1 MSDWSSF
8 NEQKDLTDSW
18 RSFLKERASEWARGF
33 TGTPTKL
40 KPPPSVPQGEPPPS
54 VPQGEGEVTG
64 EVSLAQLVAPVL
76 SPGERG
82 TAPKQLD
89 SFKTGANVNA
99 KLNHLIGKSVVT
111 QLPEK
116 LRAELEKFMTIDDLS
131 AFLDKEFPSAEEG
144 EVERFLGSVENR
156 HIVAEHIFKMFL
168 VGELKR
174 IINEKVRS

>member
-40 KPPPSVPQGEPPPS
+40 KPPPSVPQGE
-54 VPQGEGEVTG
+54 GEVTG

-76 SPGERG
+76 PPGERG
-82 TAPKQLD
+82 TVPRADQLD